1 MFRLAQKILT
11 EREPITIALIG
22 VGGTGSDVALNL
34 VHLHEG
40 LRALGFAGVDVVA
53 YDPDVVSEAN
63 VVRQRYSRADIGQ
76 SKAETLVHRINMA
89 CGLSWRAVPDRF
101 KSRDGK
107 NDWDVVISCVDT
119 RKARKQIHGYAFSSG
134 FHGWKFWLDTGN
146 DVTTGQV
153 VLGTPSAAKRE
164 LLHVLPCAT
173 ELHPELMDTSVPD
186 DDAPSCSALA
196 AIKKQDLMINKMV
209 AVHAVQ
215 MLWQLFRDGEIDHH
229 ARYFD
234 LRSGTTSTKPVP
246 KARPRVKRGKQKGRL
261 A

>member
-1 MFRLAQKILT
+1 MFKLT
-11 EREPITIALIG
+11 QELLKESEPVSVALIG

-40 LRALGFAGVDVVA
+40 LRALGYAGLDVVA
-53 YDPDVVSEAN
+53 FDPDTVSEAN
-63 VVRQRYSRADIGQ
+63 VVRQRYSRADIGRPK
-76 SKAETLVHRINMA
+76 SETLIHRINMA
-89 CGLSWRAVPDRF
+89 CGLSWRAVADRF
-101 KSRDGK
+101 KAADGK
-107 NDWDVVISCVDT
+107 NNWDVVISCVDT
-119 RKARKQIHGYAFSSG
+119 RKARKQLHGYAFSKG
-134 FHGWKFWLDTGN
+134 FHAWNFWIDCGN

-153 VLGTPSAAKRE
+153 VLGTPRAGKRD
-164 LLHVLPCAT
+164 LLHHLPCAT
-173 ELHPELMDTSVPD
+173 ELHPALMDTTVPD

-234 LRSGTTSTKPVP
+234 LRSGTTATRAVP
-246 KARPRVKRGKQKGRL
+246 KPRERAKKRGK
-261 A
+261 AA